1 MSILLIYYF
10 LFNFA
15 TLQFPV
21 KFNLDG
27 VILKNVTV
35 VSEISIATNLSSN
48 VARFRSISKQI
59 SLRSRRSEMFR
70 KKGVL
75 TNFTIF
81 LGKHLWRS
89 HFFKIAGLQHAT
101 LLHRKETPAQVF
113 SSEFCKV
120 FKNTYFIEHLR
131 QPLLQSPF
139 VKQQV

>member
-48 VARFRSISKQI
+48 VARFRSISK
-59 SLRSRRSEMFR
+59 
-70 KKGVL
+70 
-75 TNFTIF
+75 
-81 LGKHLWRS
+81 
-89 HFFKIAGLQHAT
+89 
-101 LLHRKETPAQVF
+101 
-113 SSEFCKV
+113 
-120 FKNTYFIEHLR
+120 
-131 QPLLQSPF
+131 
-139 VKQQV
+139 